1 MKKFLLSFLMLF
13 AVGTFIA
20 GAQTVVLEENFNNCT
35 STGGNDGQWS
45 GNIAS
50 QRVKDSNFDNQGWS
64 FNECVYVGNSCVK
77 ISKTKSTGIGEL
89 TTPEL
94 AIDGTATLSFKAGSW
109 KGDGSKIALSATN
122 ATLSINEITLNDS
135 QFDNYTVTISNV
147 TGGVKITFKSAAAD
161 NRFFLDEVKVTTE
174 DGGSTVTVSA
184 PTFSPAAGTYY
195 EAQSVTLSAEDGASI
210 YYTTNGDDP
219 TTGSTP
225 YSEAIEVAQTTTIK
239 AIAVKD
245 GVSSA
250 VASATYTIVTATEV
264 ASIDE
269 MLEQEVGTLVK
280 FTSPVT
286 AIFQDGDYMF
296 VKDATGV
303 TQFYGEVET
312 QYENGDVIPAGFTG
326 ERSAYN
332 GVPQLNV
339 WDTAD
344 SFAESTENTGEVEPT
359 KYAVADVTNDLANQY
374 VMVENVTITSEQSG
388 DYTNYYANSGN
399 NSVMIYARFST
410 CTWDQLAALEAGK
423 EYNVTGFVT
432 IYKGEPE
439 IYVVSVTDPE
449 GGDTPEPGP
458 VDGVFFSADFES
470 NDGGFTYQ
478 DIALPAGGSYVW
490 KYDSYGYWKGS
501 AFISG
506 KNYAAESW
514 LVSPEIDLT
523 KAKKAELVFDG
534 LAKFLGGNPM
544 SDYFKVKISTDYT
557 NDVEAAIWAEVTVNG
572 IEESTDGWNF
582 YTVTPIDL
590 GGYIGKKI
598 RIAFQYISTDS
609 NAPTFEIDNVS
620 VKGEETSGVEGVA
633 AEGAVKVLGL
643 DGEIAIVGEAADV
656 EVYNMGGA
664 LIAKGNLERISC
676 PQGIYVVKV
685 DGNVQKVIVK

>member
-20 GAQTVVLEENFNNCT
+20 GAQTQVFYESFDQND
-35 STGGNDGQWS
+35 SKGGNDGEWS
-45 GNIAS
+45 GTIAS
-50 QRVKDSNFDNQGWS
+50 AQLKADNEGWS
-64 FNECVYVGNSCVK
+64 FNAGNGAYKCAKFGSNK
-77 ISKTKSTGIGEL
+77 NAGSA
-89 TTPEL
+89 TTPGL
-94 AIDGTATLSFKAGSW
+94 SVDGNATLTFKAGSW
-109 KGDGSKIALSATN
+109 GSDGTTIN
-122 ATLSINEITLNDS
+122 LSISTGSLSQTSINLNNS
-135 QFDNYTVTISNV
+135 QFDDYSVEI
-147 TGGVKITFKSAAAD
+147 TGATTGCKITFDAPKGD
-161 NRFFLDEVKVTTE
+161 RFFLDEVKVVV
-174 DGGSTVTVSA
+174 GGEVEFTAA

-210 YYTTNGDDP
+210 YYTTDGEEP
-219 TTGSTP
+219 TTSSTL

-245 GVSSA
+245 EVSSA
-250 VASATYTIVTATEV
+250 VATATYTIVTATKV
-264 ASIDE
+264 ASIAE
-269 MLEQEVGTLVK
+269 MLEQAEGTLVE

-286 AIFQDGDYMF
+286 VIFQDGNYMF

-303 TQFYGEVET
+303 TQFFGKVET
-312 QYENGDVIPAGFTG
+312 QYENGDVIPAGFSG
-326 ERSAYN
+326 ECSAYN
-332 GVPQLNV
+332 DVPQLTV

-344 SFAESTENTGEVEPT
+344 SFAESTENNGEVDPT

-374 VMVENVTITSEQSG
+374 VVVENVTITSEQSG
-388 DYTNYYANSGN
+388 NYTNYYANSG
-399 NSVMIYARFST
+399 SDKVMIYARFST
-410 CTWDQLAALEAGK
+410 FTNEQLAALEAGK
-423 EYNVTGFVT
+423 EYNVAGFVT
-432 IYKGEPE
+432 IFKGAPE
-439 IYVVSVTDPE
+439 IYIVSVTDPE
-449 GGDTPEPGP
+449 GGDTPDPKPE
-458 VDGVFFSADFES
+458 DGVFFSTDFED
-470 NDGGFTYQ
+470 NDGGFTFQ
-478 DIALPAGGSYVW
+478 DITLPAGGSYVW
-490 KYDSYGYWKGS
+490 KYDSEHGYWKGS

-506 KNYAAESW
+506 TNYAAESW

-544 SDYFKVKISTDYT
+544 SDYFKTKISTDYT
-557 NDVEAAIWAEVTVNG
+557 NDVEAATWTEVTVNG
-572 IEESTDGWNF
+572 ITESTDGWNF

-609 NAPTFEIDNVS
+609 NAPTFEIDNLS
-620 VKGEETSGVEGVA
+620 VKGEETSGVAGVA

-664 LIAKGNLERISC
+664 LIAKGNLERVSC

>member
-13 AVGTFIA
+13 AVGTFVA
-20 GAQTVVLEENFNNCT
+20 AAQTVVFEETFNKNT
-35 STGGNDGQWS
+35 AKGGNDGIWGSIS
-45 GNIAS
+45 GTS
-50 QRVKDSNFDNQGWS
+50 YDPVFDQQGWETS
-64 FNECVYVGNSCVK
+64 ENRVYGANACIRFNSSDYKDGSV
-77 ISKTKSTGIGEL
+77 
-89 TTPEL
+89 TTPALSVE
-94 AIDGTATLSFKAGSW
+94 GNATLTFKAGGW
-109 KGDGSKIALSATN
+109 KKANCTVNLATTSG
-122 ATLSINEITLNDS
+122 TLSQSAIKIENEKWTD
-135 QFDNYTVTISNV
+135 YTVEISGA
-147 TGGVKITFKSAAAD
+147 TSGMKITFSGTD
-161 NRFFLDEVKVTTE
+161 RFFLDEVKVTVSGE
-174 DGGSTVTVSA
+174 VQVTAA

-219 TTGSTP
+219 TTSSTE
-225 YSEAIEVAQTTTIK
+225 YSDPIEVAQTTTIK

-332 GVPQLNV
+332 GVPQLTV

-374 VMVENVTITSEQSG
+374 VVVENVTITSEQSG

-449 GGDTPEPGP
+449 GGDTPDPKPE
-458 VDGVFFSADFES
+458 DGVFFSADFES

-478 DIALPAGGSYVW
+478 DITLPSGGSYVW
-490 KYDSYGYWKGS
+490 KYDSYGYWKAS

-514 LVSPEIDLT
+514 LVSPEIDLSEAT
-523 KAKKAELVFDG
+523 NAELVFDG

-544 SDYFKVKISTDYT
+544 SDYFKTKISTDYT
-557 NDVEAAIWAEVTVNG
+557 NDVEAATWTEVTVNG
-572 IEESTDGWNF
+572 ITESTDGWDF
-582 YTVTPIDL
+582 YTVDPIDL
-590 GGYIGKKI
+590 AEFVGKKI

-609 NAPTFEIDNVS
+609 NAPTFEIDNLS
-620 VKGEETSGVEGVA
+620 VKGEETSGVAGVA

-656 EVYNMGGA
+656 EVYSLSGA
-664 LIAKGNLERISC
+664 VVAKGNLERISC

>member
-13 AVGTFIA
+13 AVGTFVA
-20 GAQTVVLEENFNNCT
+20 AAQTVVFEETFNKNT
-35 STGGNDGQWS
+35 AKGGNDGIWGSIS
-45 GNIAS
+45 GTS
-50 QRVKDSNFDNQGWS
+50 YDPVFDQQGWETS
-64 FNECVYVGNSCVK
+64 ENRVYGANACIRFNSSDYKDGSV
-77 ISKTKSTGIGEL
+77 
-89 TTPEL
+89 TTPALSVE
-94 AIDGTATLSFKAGSW
+94 GNATLTFKAGGW
-109 KGDGSKIALSATN
+109 KKANCTVNLATTSG
-122 ATLSINEITLNDS
+122 TLSQSAIKIENEKWTD
-135 QFDNYTVTISNV
+135 YTVEISGA
-147 TGGVKITFKSAAAD
+147 TSGMKITFSGTD
-161 NRFFLDEVKVTTE
+161 RFFLDEVKVTVSGE
-174 DGGSTVTVSA
+174 VQVTAA

-219 TTGSTP
+219 TTSSTE
-225 YSEAIEVAQTTTIK
+225 YSDPIKVAQTTTIK

-332 GVPQLNV
+332 GVPQLTV

-374 VMVENVTITSEQSG
+374 VVVENVTITSEQSG

-449 GGDTPEPGP
+449 GGDTPDPKPE
-458 VDGVFFSADFES
+458 DGVFFSADFES

-478 DIALPAGGSYVW
+478 DITLPSGGSYVW
-490 KYDSYGYWKGS
+490 KYDSYGYWKAS

-514 LVSPEIDLT
+514 LVSPEIDLSEAT
-523 KAKKAELVFDG
+523 NAELVFDG

-544 SDYFKVKISTDYT
+544 SDYFKTKISTDYT
-557 NDVEAAIWAEVTVNG
+557 NDVEAATWTEVTVNG
-572 IEESTDGWNF
+572 ITESTDGWDF
-582 YTVTPIDL
+582 YTVDPIDL
-590 GGYIGKKI
+590 AEFVGKKI

-620 VKGEETSGVEGVA
+620 VKGEETSGVAGVA

-656 EVYNMGGA
+656 EVYSLSGA
-664 LIAKGNLERISC
+664 VVAKGNLERISC

>member
-13 AVGTFIA
+13 AVGTFVA
-20 GAQTVVLEENFNNCT
+20 GAQTVVLEENFDNCT
-35 STGGNDGQWS
+35 STGGNDGQWKGS
-45 GNIAS
+45 IAS
-50 QRVKDSNFDNQGWS
+50 QRVDASSFSTSGWTY
-64 FNECVYVGNSCVK
+64 NESVYKGNSCVK
-77 ISKTKSTGIGEL
+77 ISKTKASGIGVL
-89 TTPEL
+89 TTPGLTINES
-94 AIDGTATLSFKAGSW
+94 ATLTFKAGSW
-109 KGDGSKIALSATN
+109 TGDGAKIALSAEN
-122 ATLSINEITLNDS
+122 ATLSVEEISLNES
-135 QFDNYTVTISNV
+135 QFDDYTVTISNV
-147 TGGVKITFKSAAAD
+147 TGTVKITFSSAAAD
-161 NRFFLDEVKVTTE
+161 NRFFLDEVKVTE
-174 DGGSTVTVSA
+174 DGGSAVIVAT

-210 YYTTNGDDP
+210 YYTTDGEEP
-219 TTGSTP
+219 TTSSTQYATP
-225 YSEAIEVAQTTTIK
+225 IEVAQTTTIK

-245 GVSSA
+245 EVSSA
-250 VASATYTIVTATEV
+250 VATATYTIVTATKV
-264 ASIDE
+264 ASIAE
-269 MLEQEVGTLVK
+269 MLEQAEGTLVE

-286 AIFQDGDYMF
+286 VIFQDGNYMF

-303 TQFYGEVET
+303 TQFFGKVET

-332 GVPQLNV
+332 GVPQLTV

-374 VMVENVTITSEQSG
+374 VVVENVTITSEQSG
-388 DYTNYYANSGN
+388 DNTNYYANSGN
-399 NSVMIYARFST
+399 DRVMLFARFST
-410 CTWDQLAALEAGK
+410 FTSEQLAALEADK

-432 IYKGEPE
+432 LYRGTVQ

-449 GGDTPEPGP
+449 GGDTPDPGP

-478 DIALPAGGSYVW
+478 DITLPAGGSYVW
-490 KYDSYGYWKGS
+490 KYDSEYGHWKGT

-506 KNYAAESW
+506 TNYAAESW

-534 LAKFLGGNPM
+534 LAKYLGGNPM
-544 SDYFKVKISTDYT
+544 SDYFKVKISIDYT
-557 NDVEAAIWAEVTVNG
+557 NDVKAATWTEVTVNG

-598 RIAFQYISTDS
+598 RIAFQYISTAS
-609 NAPTFEIDNVS
+609 NAPTFEIDNLS
-620 VKGEETSGVEGVA
+620 VKGEETSGVAGVA

>member
-13 AVGTFIA
+13 AVGTFVA
-20 GAQTVVLEENFNNCT
+20 AAQTVVFEETFNKNT
-35 STGGNDGQWS
+35 AKGGNDGIWGSIS
-45 GNIAS
+45 GTS
-50 QRVKDSNFDNQGWS
+50 YDPVFDQQGWETS
-64 FNECVYVGNSCVK
+64 ENRVYGANACIRFNSSDYKDGSV
-77 ISKTKSTGIGEL
+77 
-89 TTPEL
+89 TTPALSVE
-94 AIDGTATLSFKAGSW
+94 GNATLTFKAGGW
-109 KGDGSKIALSATN
+109 KKANCTVNLATTSG
-122 ATLSINEITLNDS
+122 TLSQSAIKIENEKWTD
-135 QFDNYTVTISNV
+135 YTVEISGA
-147 TGGVKITFKSAAAD
+147 TSGMKITFSGTD
-161 NRFFLDEVKVTTE
+161 RFFLDEVKVT
-174 DGGSTVTVSA
+174 VSGEVQVAAA

-195 EAQSVTLSAEDGASI
+195 EAQSVTLSAEDDASI

-219 TTGSTP
+219 TTSSTE
-225 YSEAIEVAQTTTIK
+225 YSDPIEVAQTTTIK

-326 ERSAYN
+326 ERSVYN
-332 GVPQLNV
+332 DVPQLTV

-439 IYVVSVTDPE
+439 IYVVSVTDSE

-478 DIALPAGGSYVW
+478 NIALPAGGSYVW
-490 KYDSYGYWKGS
+490 KYDSEYGYWKGS

-514 LVSPEIDLT
+514 LVSPEIDLSEAT
-523 KAKKAELVFDG
+523 NAELVFDG

-544 SDYFKVKISTDYT
+544 SDYFKTKISTDYT
-557 NDVEAAIWAEVTVNG
+557 NDVEAATWTEVTVNG
-572 IEESTDGWNF
+572 ITESTDGWDF
-582 YTVTPIDL
+582 YTVDPIDL
-590 GGYIGKKI
+590 AEFVGKKI

-620 VKGEETSGVEGVA
+620 VKGEETSGVAGVA

>member
-20 GAQTVVLEENFNNCT
+20 GAQTQVFYESFDQND
-35 STGGNDGQWS
+35 SKGGNDGEWS

-50 QRVKDSNFDNQGWS
+50 VQLKADNEGWS
-64 FNECVYVGNSCVK
+64 FNAGNGAYKCAKFGS
-77 ISKTKSTGIGEL
+77 SKNAGSA
-89 TTPEL
+89 TTPGL
-94 AIDGTATLSFKAGSW
+94 SVDGNATLTFKAGSW
-109 KGDGSKIALSATN
+109 GSDGTTIN
-122 ATLSINEITLNDS
+122 LSISTGSLSQTSINLNNS
-135 QFDNYTVTISNV
+135 QFDDYSVEI
-147 TGGVKITFKSAAAD
+147 TGATTGCKITFDAPKGD
-161 NRFFLDEVKVTTE
+161 RFFLDEVKVVV
-174 DGGSTVTVSA
+174 GGEVEFTAA

-195 EAQSVTLSAEDGASI
+195 EAQSVTLSAVDGASI
-210 YYTTNGDDP
+210 YYTTDGEEP
-219 TTGSTP
+219 TTSSTL

-250 VASATYTIVTATEV
+250 VASATYTIVTATKV
-264 ASIDE
+264 ASIAE
-269 MLEQEVGTLVK
+269 MLEQAEGTLVE

-286 AIFQDGDYMF
+286 VIFQDGNYMF

-303 TQFYGEVET
+303 TQFYGEVKT
-312 QYENGDVIPAGFTG
+312 QYENGDVIPAGFSG
-326 ERSAYN
+326 ECSAYN
-332 GVPQLNV
+332 DVPQLTV

-374 VMVENVTITSEQSG
+374 VVVENVTITSEQSG

-449 GGDTPEPGP
+449 GGDTPDPKPE
-458 VDGVFFSADFES
+458 DGVFFSADFES

-478 DIALPAGGSYVW
+478 DITLPSGGSYVW
-490 KYDSYGYWKGS
+490 KYDSYGYWKAS

-514 LVSPEIDLT
+514 LVSPEIDLSEAT
-523 KAKKAELVFDG
+523 NAELVFDG

-544 SDYFKVKISTDYT
+544 SDYFKTKISTDYI
-557 NDVEAAIWAEVTVNG
+557 NDVEAATWTEVTVNG

-620 VKGEETSGVEGVA
+620 VKGEETSGVAGVA

-643 DGEIAIVGEAADV
+643 DGEIAIVDEAADV

>member
-1 MKKFLLSFLMLF
+1 MKKFLLSVIAMF
-13 AVGTFIA
+13 AIV
-20 GAQTVVLEENFNNCT
+20 
-35 STGGNDGQWS
+35 
-45 GNIAS
+45 
-50 QRVKDSNFDNQGWS
+50 
-64 FNECVYVGNSCVK
+64 
-77 ISKTKSTGIGEL
+77 
-89 TTPEL
+89 
-94 AIDGTATLSFKAGSW
+94 
-109 KGDGSKIALSATN
+109 ATN
-122 ATLSINEITLNDS
+122 AATVEFTVDNTWTEVTDPTYGAGFETENGGVTVALLKGGSSSSIMNPSEAGQIRHYKSSTMLIKSNATITNVVFTTTGGKDKCNNVEINGE
-135 QFDNYTVTISNV
+135 TVTADTESYTITWEGFASELVVSANEAQNRYS
-147 TGGVKITFKSAAAD
+147 KIT
-161 NRFFLDEVKVTTE
+161 VTTE
-174 DGGSTVTVSA
+174 DAASSVAA

-195 EAQSVTLSAEDGASI
+195 KAQSVTLSAEDGASI

-219 TTGSTP
+219 TASSTEYTEP
-225 YSEAIEVAQTTTIK
+225 IEVAQTTTIK

-245 GVSSA
+245 EVSSA
-250 VASATYTIVTATEV
+250 VATATYTIVTATKV
-264 ASIDE
+264 ASIAE
-269 MLEQEVGTLVK
+269 MLEQAEGTLVE

-286 AIFQDGDYMF
+286 VIFQDGNYMF

-303 TQFYGEVET
+303 TQFFGEVKT
-312 QYENGDVIPAGFTG
+312 QYENGDVIPAGFSG
-326 ERSAYN
+326 ECSAYN
-332 GVPQLNV
+332 DVPQLTV

-344 SFAESTENTGEVEPT
+344 SFVESTENNGEVDPT

-374 VMVENVTITSEQSG
+374 VVIENVTITSEQSG

-399 NSVMIYARFST
+399 DKVMIYARFST
-410 CTWDQLAALEAGK
+410 FTNEQLAALEAGK
-423 EYNVTGFVT
+423 EYNVAGFVT
-432 IYKGEPE
+432 IFKGAPE
-439 IYVVSVTDPE
+439 IYIVSVTDPE
-449 GGDTPEPGP
+449 GGDTPDPDP
-458 VDGVFFSADFES
+458 VDGVFFSTDFED

-478 DIALPAGGSYVW
+478 DITLPAGGSYVW
-490 KYDSYGYWKGS
+490 KYDSKYGYWKGS

-506 KNYAAESW
+506 TNYAAESW

-544 SDYFKVKISTDYT
+544 SDYFKVKISIDYT
-557 NDVEAAIWAEVTVNG
+557 KDVKAATWTEVTVNG

-609 NAPTFEIDNVS
+609 NAPTFEIDNLS
-620 VKGEETSGVEGVA
+620 VKGEETSGVVGVA

-656 EVYNMGGA
+656 EVYSLSGA
-664 LIAKGNLERISC
+664 VVAKGNLERVSC

>member
-20 GAQTVVLEENFNNCT
+20 GAQTQVFYESFDQND
-35 STGGNDGQWS
+35 SKGGNDGEWT

-50 QRVKDSNFDNQGWS
+50 AQLKADNEGWS
-64 FNECVYVGNSCVK
+64 FNAGNGAYKCAKFGS
-77 ISKTKSTGIGEL
+77 SKNAGSA
-89 TTPEL
+89 TTPGL
-94 AIDGTATLSFKAGSW
+94 SVDGNATLTFKAGSW
-109 KGDGSKIALSATN
+109 GSDGTTIN
-122 ATLSINEITLNDS
+122 LSISTGSLSQTSINLNNS
-135 QFDNYTVTISNV
+135 QFDDYSVEI
-147 TGGVKITFKSAAAD
+147 TGATTGCKITFDAPKGD
-161 NRFFLDEVKVTTE
+161 RFFLDEVKVVV
-174 DGGSTVTVSA
+174 GGEVEFTAA

-195 EAQSVTLSAEDGASI
+195 KAQSVTLSAEDGASI

-219 TTGSTP
+219 TASSTEYTEP
-225 YSEAIEVAQTTTIK
+225 IEVAQTTTIK

-245 GVSSA
+245 EVSSA
-250 VASATYTIVTATEV
+250 VATATYTIVTATKV
-264 ASIDE
+264 ASIAE
-269 MLEQEVGTLVK
+269 MLEQAEGTLVE

-286 AIFQDGDYMF
+286 VIFQDGNYMF

-303 TQFYGEVET
+303 TQFFGEVKT
-312 QYENGDVIPAGFTG
+312 QYENGDVIPAGFSG
-326 ERSAYN
+326 ECSAYN
-332 GVPQLNV
+332 DVPQLTV
-339 WDTAD
+339 WNTAD
-344 SFAESTENTGEVEPT
+344 SFVESTENNGEVDPT

-374 VMVENVTITSEQSG
+374 VVIENVTITSEQSG

-399 NSVMIYARFST
+399 DKVMIYARFST
-410 CTWDQLAALEAGK
+410 FTNEQLAALEAGK
-423 EYNVTGFVT
+423 EYNVAGFVT
-432 IYKGEPE
+432 IFKGAPE
-439 IYVVSVTDPE
+439 IYIVSVTDPE
-449 GGDTPEPGP
+449 GGDTPDPDP
-458 VDGVFFSADFES
+458 VDGVFFSTDFED

-478 DIALPAGGSYVW
+478 DITLPAGGSYVW
-490 KYDSYGYWKGS
+490 KYDSKYGYWKGS

-506 KNYAAESW
+506 TNYAAESW

-544 SDYFKVKISTDYT
+544 SDYFKVKISIDYT
-557 NDVEAAIWAEVTVNG
+557 NDVEAATWTEVTVNG

-609 NAPTFEIDNVS
+609 NAPTFEIDNLS
-620 VKGEETSGVEGVA
+620 VKGEETSGVVGVA

>member
-20 GAQTVVLEENFNNCT
+20 GAQTVVFEETFNKNT
-35 STGGNDGQWS
+35 AKGGNDGIWGSIS
-45 GNIAS
+45 GTS
-50 QRVKDSNFDNQGWS
+50 YDPVFDQQGWETS
-64 FNECVYVGNSCVK
+64 ENRVYGANACIRFNSSDYKDGSV
-77 ISKTKSTGIGEL
+77 
-89 TTPEL
+89 TTPALSVE
-94 AIDGTATLSFKAGSW
+94 GNATLTFKAGGW
-109 KGDGSKIALSATN
+109 KKANCTVNLATTSG
-122 ATLSINEITLNDS
+122 TLSQSAIKIENEKWTD
-135 QFDNYTVTISNV
+135 YTVEISGA
-147 TGGVKITFKSAAAD
+147 TSGMKITFSGTD
-161 NRFFLDEVKVTTE
+161 RFFLDEVKVTVSGE
-174 DGGSTVTVSA
+174 VQVTAA

-210 YYTTNGDDP
+210 YYTINGDEP
-219 TTGSTP
+219 TAQSTLYSTP
-225 YSEAIEVAQTTTIK
+225 IEVAQTTTIK

-250 VASATYTIVTATEV
+250 VASATYTIVTATKV
-264 ASIDE
+264 ASIAE
-269 MLEQEVGTLVK
+269 MLEQEDGTLVE
-280 FTSPVT
+280 FSNPVT
-286 AIFQDGDYMF
+286 AIFQDGNYMF

-303 TQFYGEVET
+303 TQFYGKVET
-312 QYENGDVIPAGFTG
+312 QYENGDVIPAGVKGTFVM
-326 ERSAYN
+326 YN
-332 GVPQLNV
+332 DVVPQLTV

-344 SFAESTENTGEVEPT
+344 SFAESTENTGEVDPT

-374 VMVENVTITSEQSG
+374 VVIENVTITSEQSG
-388 DYTNYYANSGN
+388 DYTNYYAKSGN
-399 NSVMIYARFST
+399 DKVMIYARFST
-410 CTWDQLAALEAGK
+410 FTNEQLAALEAGK
-423 EYNVTGFVT
+423 EYNVAGFVT
-432 IYKGEPE
+432 IFKGAPE
-439 IYVVSVTDPE
+439 IYIVSVTDPE
-449 GGDTPEPGP
+449 GGDTPDPDP
-458 VDGVFFSADFES
+458 VDGVFFSTDFED
-470 NDGGFTYQ
+470 NDGGFTFQ
-478 DIALPAGGSYVW
+478 DITLPAGGSYVW
-490 KYDSYGYWKGS
+490 KYDSKYGYWKGT

-506 KNYAAESW
+506 TNYAAESW

-534 LAKFLGGNPM
+534 LAKYLGGNPM
-544 SDYFKVKISTDYT
+544 SDYFKVKISIDYT
-557 NDVEAAIWAEVTVNG
+557 KDVKAATWTEVTVNG

-609 NAPTFEIDNVS
+609 NAPTFEIDNLS
-620 VKGEETSGVEGVA
+620 VKGEETSGVVGVA

>member
-20 GAQTVVLEENFNNCT
+20 GAQTQVFYESFDQND
-35 STGGNDGQWS
+35 SKGGNDGEWS

-50 QRVKDSNFDNQGWS
+50 AQLKADNEGWS
-64 FNECVYVGNSCVK
+64 FNAGNGAYKCAKFGS
-77 ISKTKSTGIGEL
+77 SKNAGSA
-89 TTPEL
+89 TTPGL
-94 AIDGTATLSFKAGSW
+94 SVDGNATLTFKAGSW
-109 KGDGSKIALSATN
+109 GSDGTTIN
-122 ATLSINEITLNDS
+122 LSISTGSLSQTSINLNNS
-135 QFDNYTVTISNV
+135 QFDDYSVEI
-147 TGGVKITFKSAAAD
+147 TGATTGCKITFDAPKGD
-161 NRFFLDEVKVTTE
+161 RFFLDEVKVVV
-174 DGGSTVTVSA
+174 GGEVEFTAA

-195 EAQSVTLSAEDGASI
+195 KAQSVTLSAEDGASI

-219 TTGSTP
+219 TASSTEYTEP
-225 YSEAIEVAQTTTIK
+225 IEVAQTTTIK

-245 GVSSA
+245 EVSSA
-250 VASATYTIVTATEV
+250 VATATYTIVTATKV
-264 ASIDE
+264 ASIAE
-269 MLEQEVGTLVK
+269 MLEQAEGTLVE

-286 AIFQDGDYMF
+286 VIFQDGNYMF

-303 TQFYGEVET
+303 TQFFGEVKT
-312 QYENGDVIPAGFTG
+312 QYENGDVIPAGFSG
-326 ERSAYN
+326 ECSAYN
-332 GVPQLNV
+332 DVPQLTV
-339 WDTAD
+339 WNTAD
-344 SFAESTENTGEVEPT
+344 SFVESTENNGEVDPT

-374 VMVENVTITSEQSG
+374 VVIENVTITSEQSG

-399 NSVMIYARFST
+399 DKVMIYARFST
-410 CTWDQLAALEAGK
+410 FTNEQLAALEAGK
-423 EYNVTGFVT
+423 EYNVAGFVT
-432 IYKGEPE
+432 IFKGAPE
-439 IYVVSVTDPE
+439 IYIVSVTDPE
-449 GGDTPEPGP
+449 GGDTPDPDP
-458 VDGVFFSADFES
+458 VDGVFFSTDFED

-478 DIALPAGGSYVW
+478 DITLPAGGSYVW
-490 KYDSYGYWKGS
+490 KYDSKYGYWKGS

-506 KNYAAESW
+506 TNYAAESW

-544 SDYFKVKISTDYT
+544 SDYFKVKISIDYT
-557 NDVEAAIWAEVTVNG
+557 NDVEAATWTEVTVNG

-609 NAPTFEIDNVS
+609 NAPTFEIDNLS
-620 VKGEETSGVEGVA
+620 VKGEETSGVVGVA

>member
-20 GAQTVVLEENFNNCT
+20 GAQTVVFEETFNKNT
-35 STGGNDGQWS
+35 AKGGNDGIWGSIS
-45 GNIAS
+45 GTS
-50 QRVKDSNFDNQGWS
+50 YDPVFDQQGWETS
-64 FNECVYVGNSCVK
+64 ENRVYGANACIRFNSSDYKDGSV
-77 ISKTKSTGIGEL
+77 
-89 TTPEL
+89 TTPALSVE
-94 AIDGTATLSFKAGSW
+94 GNATLTFKAGGW
-109 KGDGSKIALSATN
+109 KKANCTVNLATTSG
-122 ATLSINEITLNDS
+122 TLSQSAIKIENEKWTD
-135 QFDNYTVTISNV
+135 YTVEISGA
-147 TGGVKITFKSAAAD
+147 TSGMKITFSGTD
-161 NRFFLDEVKVTTE
+161 RFFLDEVKVTVSGE
-174 DGGSTVTVSA
+174 VQVTAA

-250 VASATYTIVTATEV
+250 VASATYTIVTATKV
-264 ASIDE
+264 ASIAE
-269 MLEQEVGTLVK
+269 MLEQEDGTLVE
-280 FTSPVT
+280 FSNPVT
-286 AIFQDGDYMF
+286 AIFQDGNYMF

-303 TQFYGEVET
+303 TQFYGKVET
-312 QYENGDVIPAGFTG
+312 QYENGDVIPAGVKGTFVM
-326 ERSAYN
+326 YN
-332 GVPQLNV
+332 DVVPQLTV

-344 SFAESTENTGEVEPT
+344 SFAESTENNGEVDPT

-374 VMVENVTITSEQSG
+374 VVIENVTITSEQSG

-399 NSVMIYARFST
+399 DKVMIYARFST
-410 CTWDQLAALEAGK
+410 FTNEQLAALEADK
-423 EYNVTGFVT
+423 EYNVAGFVT
-432 IYKGEPE
+432 IFKGAPE
-439 IYVVSVTDPE
+439 IYIVSVTDPE
-449 GGDTPEPGP
+449 GGDTPDPKPE
-458 VDGVFFSADFES
+458 DGVFFSTDFED
-470 NDGGFTYQ
+470 NDGGFTFQ
-478 DIALPAGGSYVW
+478 DITLPSGGSYVW
-490 KYDSYGYWKGS
+490 KYDSKYGYWKGT

-506 KNYAAESW
+506 TNYAAESW

-523 KAKKAELVFDG
+523 KAKKAELVYDG
-534 LAKFLGGNPM
+534 LAKYLGGNPM
-544 SDYFKVKISTDYT
+544 SDYFKVKISIDYT
-557 NDVEAAIWAEVTVNG
+557 NDVKAATWTEVTVNG

-609 NAPTFEIDNVS
+609 NAPTFEIDNLS
-620 VKGEETSGVEGVA
+620 VKGEETSGVVGVA

>member
-13 AVGTFIA
+13 AVGTLVA
-20 GAQTVVLEENFNNCT
+20 AAQTQVFYESFDQND
-35 STGGNDGQWS
+35 SKGGNDGEWS

-50 QRVKDSNFDNQGWS
+50 ASLKADNEGWS
-64 FNECVYVGNSCVK
+64 FNAGNGAYKCAKFGS
-77 ISKTKSTGIGEL
+77 TKNAGSA
-89 TTPEL
+89 TTPGL
-94 AIDGTATLSFKAGSW
+94 SVDGNATLSFKAGSW
-109 KGDGSKIALSATN
+109 GTDGTTIALSISN
-122 ATLSINEITLNDS
+122 GTLSQTSIKLNNS
-135 QFDNYTVTISNV
+135 QFDDYSVEISGAT
-147 TGGVKITFKSAAAD
+147 TGCKITFDAPKGD
-161 NRFFLDEVKVTTE
+161 RFFLDEVKVMVSGE
-174 DGGSTVTVSA
+174 VQVTAA

-326 ERSAYN
+326 ERSVYN
-332 GVPQLNV
+332 DVPQLTV

-449 GGDTPEPGP
+449 GGDTPDPDP
-458 VDGVFFSADFES
+458 VDGVFFSTDFED
-470 NDGGFTYQ
+470 NDGGFTFQ
-478 DIALPAGGSYVW
+478 DITLPSGGSYVW
-490 KYDSYGYWKGS
+490 KYDSYGYWKAS

-506 KNYAAESW
+506 TNYAAESW

-557 NDVEAAIWAEVTVNG
+557 NDVEAATWTEVTVNG

-598 RIAFQYISTDS
+598 RIAFQYISTAS
-609 NAPTFEIDNVS
+609 NAPTFEIDNLS
-620 VKGEETSGVEGVA
+620 VKGEETSGVAGVA

>member
-13 AVGTFIA
+13 AVGTFVA
-20 GAQTVVLEENFNNCT
+20 AAQTVVFEETFNKNT
-35 STGGNDGQWS
+35 AKGGNDGIWGSIS
-45 GNIAS
+45 GTS
-50 QRVKDSNFDNQGWS
+50 YDPVFDQQGWETS
-64 FNECVYVGNSCVK
+64 ENRVYGANACIRFNSSDYKDGSV
-77 ISKTKSTGIGEL
+77 
-89 TTPEL
+89 TTPALSVE
-94 AIDGTATLSFKAGSW
+94 GNATLTFKAGGW
-109 KGDGSKIALSATN
+109 KKANCTVNLATTSG
-122 ATLSINEITLNDS
+122 TLSQSAIKIENEKWTD
-135 QFDNYTVTISNV
+135 YTVEISGA
-147 TGGVKITFKSAAAD
+147 TSGMKITFSGTD
-161 NRFFLDEVKVTTE
+161 RFFLDEVKVTVSGE
-174 DGGSTVTVSA
+174 VQVTAA

-219 TTGSTP
+219 TTSSTE
-225 YSEAIEVAQTTTIK
+225 YSDPIEVAQTTTIK

-332 GVPQLNV
+332 GVPQLTV

-374 VMVENVTITSEQSG
+374 VVVENVTITSEQSG

-449 GGDTPEPGP
+449 GGDTPDPKPE
-458 VDGVFFSADFES
+458 DGVFFSADFES

-478 DIALPAGGSYVW
+478 DITLPSGGSYVW
-490 KYDSYGYWKGS
+490 KYDSYGYWKAS

-514 LVSPEIDLT
+514 LVSPEIDLSEAT
-523 KAKKAELVFDG
+523 NAELVFDG

-544 SDYFKVKISTDYT
+544 SDYFKTKISTDYT
-557 NDVEAAIWAEVTVNG
+557 NDVEAATWTEVTVNG
-572 IEESTDGWNF
+572 ITESTDGWDF
-582 YTVTPIDL
+582 YTVDPIDL
-590 GGYIGKKI
+590 AEFVGKKI

-620 VKGEETSGVEGVA
+620 VKGEETSGVAGVA

-656 EVYNMGGA
+656 EVYSLSGA
-664 LIAKGNLERISC
+664 VVAKGNLERISC